1 MNSNSIKN
9 SDKATSG
16 TGINT
21 SGAGFNAG
29 ETSAN
34 LQSPTLP
41 LLADGRK
48 KKWSY
53 SSLVFSL
60 FYFVPMLFMQDA
72 PSNSVMALIV
82 TGFVTFVFLYV
93 LSVNQPVN
101 RLPYYLTLMIFLA
114 YTTSLVN
121 PGGTVI
127 FGFVNFIVGYYYRF
141 SIGIILLLA
150 VSASLIFMKVFLY
163 PTGLFFFLAAG
174 VNIAVLFGFGVM
186 ERKETLFQQKEAK
199 HAAALGTLSAIAE
212 RERIGRDLHD
222 VAGHALSSISLK
234 AQVADK
240 LLTKG
245 RTAEAQAEVKAL
257 AQLSQQLL
265 SEIRQ
270 TVSGIKHLPLR
281 QEIAKNM
288 AKLSEQGFEVVS
300 DVVSDVISSEA
311 SDDVGDIVNNEVNNV
326 DESNFTHLTPL
337 QETQM
342 SLIVKEATTNIL
354 RHSKGNQVTLT
365 LQCTNDMLNL
375 VIADNGNS
383 HCQAEGNGVQGIRE
397 RAELINASVEFQWGS
412 PTVLTL
418 QLPLLAK
425 HNNSQPS
432 EEYICI

>member
-9 SDKATSG
+9 SDKATSVA
-16 TGINT
+16 GI
-21 SGAGFNAG
+21 NAG
-29 ETSAN
+29 EASAN
-34 LQSPTLP
+34 LQSPAIP

-60 FYFVPMLFMQDA
+60 FYFVPMLFMQDT
-72 PSNSVMALIV
+72 PSSWVMALIV
-82 TGFVTFVFLYV
+82 MGFVTFVILYV
-93 LSVNQPVN
+93 LSVNQPLN
-101 RLPYYLTLMIFLA
+101 RLPYYLTAMLFLA

-121 PGGTVI
+121 PGGTVF

-150 VSASLIFMKVFLY
+150 VSASLIFLKVYLY

-174 VNIAVLFGFGVM
+174 ANIAVLFGFGVM

-270 TVSGIKHLPLR
+270 TVSGIKHLSLR
-281 QEIAKNM
+281 EEIAKNM
-288 AKLSEQGFEVVS
+288 AKLSEQGFNVVNDAVS
-300 DVVSDVISSEA
+300 DVDKSS
-311 SDDVGDIVNNEVNNV
+311 
-326 DESNFTHLTPL
+326 FTHLTPL
-337 QETQM
+337 QETQL

-365 LQCTNDMLNL
+365 LQCTNDILNL

-383 HCQAEGNGVQGIRE
+383 HCQTEGNGVQGIRE

-418 QLPLLAK
+418 KLPLLVK
-425 HNNSQPS
+425 HNSSEPS
-432 EEYICI
+432 A

>member
-9 SDKATSG
+9 SDDSISTSDKATSDKA
-16 TGINT
+16 TPINASEAT
-21 SGAGFNAG
+21 VKIDTA
-29 ETSAN
+29 
-34 LQSPTLP
+34 TLP
-41 LLADGRK
+41 LLAHGRK

-72 PSNSVMALIV
+72 PSSWVMSLIFA
-82 TGFVTFVFLYV
+82 GFFIFIPLYL

-101 RLPYYLTLMIFLA
+101 RLPYYLTTMVVLA
-114 YTTSLVN
+114 YSTSLLT

-127 FGFVNFIVGYYYRF
+127 FSFVGFIIGYYYRF
-141 SIGIILLLA
+141 TIGIIFVLI
-150 VSASLIFMKVFLY
+150 VSASLVMMKVTLY
-163 PTGLFFFLAAG
+163 SEGLFFFLATAA
-174 VNIAVLFGFGVM
+174 NIAVLFGFGVM

-270 TVSGIKHLPLR
+270 TVSGIKHLSLR
-281 QEIAKNM
+281 EEIAKNL
-288 AKLSEQGFEVVS
+288 AKLSEQGFDVVS
-300 DVVSDVISSEA
+300 DVVSDVEVSSFI
-311 SDDVGDIVNNEVNNV
+311 D
-326 DESNFTHLTPL
+326 LTPL
-337 QETQM
+337 QETQL
-342 SLIVKEATTNIL
+342 SLIIKEATTNIL
-354 RHSKGNQVTLT
+354 RHSTGNQAT
-365 LQCTNDMLNL
+365 LNL
-375 VIADNGNS
+375 YCTGATLNLIITDNGNS
-383 HCQAEGNGVQGIRE
+383 HCQTEGNGVQGIRE

-418 QLPLLAK
+418 QLPLL
-425 HNNSQPS
+425 S
-432 EEYICI
+432 

>member
-1 MNSNSIKN
+1 MNSSSIK
-9 SDKATSG
+9 S
-16 TGINT
+16 
-21 SGAGFNAG
+21 NAQ
-29 ETSAN
+29 A
-34 LQSPTLP
+34 QVPALP
-41 LLADGRK
+41 LLAHGRK

-53 SSLVFSL
+53 SSLIFSL
-60 FYFVPMLFMQDA
+60 FYFVPPLFMRDA
-72 PSNSVMALIV
+72 PSNGVMALIV
-82 TGFVTFVFLYV
+82 MGFVTFVFLYV

-101 RLPYYLTLMIFLA
+101 RLPYYLTGMILLA

-127 FGFVNFIVGYYYRF
+127 FGFVSFIVGYYYRF

-150 VSASLIFMKVFLY
+150 VSASLIFMKVYLY

-174 VNIAVLFGFGVM
+174 ANIAVLFGFGVM

-199 HAAALGTLSAIAE
+199 HAAALSTLSAIAE

-270 TVSGIKHLPLR
+270 TVSGIKQLSLR
-281 QEIAKNM
+281 EEIAKNM
-288 AKLSEQGFEVVS
+288 AKLSEQGFDVMS
-300 DVVSDVISSEA
+300 DVVSDAV
-311 SDDVGDIVNNEVNNV
+311 SDV
-326 DESNFTHLTPL
+326 DESRFTHLTPL
-337 QETQM
+337 QETQL
-342 SLIVKEATTNIL
+342 SLIIKEATTNIL

-365 LQCTNDMLNL
+365 LQCTNDILNL

-383 HCQAEGNGVQGIRE
+383 RCKTEGNGVQGIRE
-397 RAELINASVEFQWGS
+397 RAELINATVEFQWGS

-425 HNNSQPS
+425 HNSSEPS
-432 EEYICI
+432 A

>member
-1 MNSNSIKN
+1 MDSNSIKN
-9 SDKATSG
+9 SDKATSDS
-16 TGINT
+16 GIAT
-21 SGAGFNAG
+21 SSSGIATSDSGVATSK
-29 ETSAN
+29 TSAN
-34 LQSPTLP
+34 LPSPVLP

-60 FYFVPMLFMQDA
+60 FYFVPMLFMQNA
-72 PSNSVMALIV
+72 PSNWVMALIL
-82 TGFVTFVFLYV
+82 TGFVTFVLLYV
-93 LSVNQPVN
+93 LCVNQPVN
-101 RLPYYLTLMIFLA
+101 RLPYYLTAMIFLA

-127 FGFVNFIVGYYYRF
+127 FGFISFIVGYYYRLRT
-141 SIGIILLLA
+141 GIILLLI
-150 VSASLIFMKVFLY
+150 VSASLIVMKVLLY
-163 PTGLFFFLAAG
+163 PTGLFFFLGAG
-174 VNIAVLFGFGVM
+174 SNIAVLFGFGYM

-240 LLTKG
+240 LLSKG

-270 TVSGIKHLPLR
+270 TVSGIKHLSFS

-288 AKLSEQGFEVVS
+288 AKLSEQGFHEVS
-300 DVVSDVISSEA
+300 DV
-311 SDDVGDIVNNEVNNV
+311 
-326 DESNFTHLTPL
+326 DESSFTHLTPL
-337 QETQM
+337 QETQL

-354 RHSKGNQVTLT
+354 RHSKGNQATLT
-365 LQCTNDMLNL
+365 LQCTNDMLTL
-375 VIADNGNS
+375 VITDNGNS
-383 HCQAEGNGVQGIRE
+383 HCQTEGNGVQGIRE
-397 RAELINASVEFQWGS
+397 RAELINATVEFQWGS

-418 QLPLLAK
+418 QLPLLSK
-425 HNNSQPS
+425 PDNNAQSTH
-432 EEYICI
+432 

>member
-9 SDKATSG
+9 DAQ
-16 TGINT
+16 
-21 SGAGFNAG
+21 APA
-29 ETSAN
+29 
-34 LQSPTLP
+34 LP
-41 LLADGRK
+41 LLAHGRK

-53 SSLVFSL
+53 SSLIFSL
-60 FYFVPMLFMQDA
+60 FYFVPPLFMQET
-72 PSNSVMALIV
+72 PTSWVMALIV
-82 TGFVTFVFLYV
+82 MGFVTFVILYV
-93 LSVNQPVN
+93 LSVNQPLN
-101 RLPYYLTLMIFLA
+101 RLPYYLTAMLFLA

-121 PGGTVI
+121 PGGTVF

-150 VSASLIFMKVFLY
+150 VSASLIFLKVYLY

-174 VNIAVLFGFGVM
+174 ANIAVLFGFGVM

-270 TVSGIKHLPLR
+270 TVSGIKHLSLR
-281 QEIAKNM
+281 EEIAKNM
-288 AKLSEQGFEVVS
+288 AKLSEQGFNVVNDAVS
-300 DVVSDVISSEA
+300 DADKSS
-311 SDDVGDIVNNEVNNV
+311 
-326 DESNFTHLTPL
+326 FTHLTPL
-337 QETQM
+337 QETQL

-365 LQCTNDMLNL
+365 LQRTNHMLNL

-383 HCQAEGNGVQGIRE
+383 HCQTEGNGVKGIRE
-397 RAELINASVEFQWGS
+397 RAELINASVVFQWGS

-425 HNNSQPS
+425 HNSSEPS
-432 EEYICI
+432 A

>member
-1 MNSNSIKN
+1 MNSSSIK
-9 SDKATSG
+9 S
-16 TGINT
+16 
-21 SGAGFNAG
+21 NAQ
-29 ETSAN
+29 A
-34 LQSPTLP
+34 QVPALP
-41 LLADGRK
+41 LLAHGRK

-53 SSLVFSL
+53 SSLIFSL
-60 FYFVPMLFMQDA
+60 FYFVPPLFMRDA
-72 PSNSVMALIV
+72 PSNGVMALIV
-82 TGFVTFVFLYV
+82 MGFVTFVFLYV

-101 RLPYYLTLMIFLA
+101 RLPYYLTGMILLA

-127 FGFVNFIVGYYYRF
+127 FGFVSFIVGYYYRF

-150 VSASLIFMKVFLY
+150 VSASLIFMKVYLY

-174 VNIAVLFGFGVM
+174 ANIAVLFGFGVM

-270 TVSGIKHLPLR
+270 TVSGIKQLSLR
-281 QEIAKNM
+281 EEIAKNM
-288 AKLSEQGFEVVS
+288 AKLSEQGFDVMS
-300 DVVSDVISSEA
+300 DVVSDAV
-311 SDDVGDIVNNEVNNV
+311 SDV
-326 DESNFTHLTPL
+326 DEIRFTHLTPL
-337 QETQM
+337 QETQL
-342 SLIVKEATTNIL
+342 SLIIKEATTNIL

-365 LQCTNDMLNL
+365 LQCTNDILNL

-383 HCQAEGNGVQGIRE
+383 RCKTEGNGVQGIRE
-397 RAELINASVEFQWGS
+397 RAELINATVEFQWGS

-425 HNNSQPS
+425 HNSSEPS
-432 EEYICI
+432 A

>member
-1 MNSNSIKN
+1 MNSSSIK
-9 SDKATSG
+9 S
-16 TGINT
+16 
-21 SGAGFNAG
+21 NAQ
-29 ETSAN
+29 A
-34 LQSPTLP
+34 QVPALP
-41 LLADGRK
+41 LLAHGRK

-53 SSLVFSL
+53 SSLIFSL
-60 FYFVPMLFMQDA
+60 FYFVPPLFMRDA
-72 PSNSVMALIV
+72 PSNGVMALIV
-82 TGFVTFVFLYV
+82 MGFVTFVFLYV

-101 RLPYYLTLMIFLA
+101 RLPYYLTGMILLA

-127 FGFVNFIVGYYYRF
+127 FGFVSFIVGYYYRF

-150 VSASLIFMKVFLY
+150 VSASLIFMKVYLY

-174 VNIAVLFGFGVM
+174 ANIAVLFGFGVM

-199 HAAALGTLSAIAE
+199 HAAALSTLSAIAE

-270 TVSGIKHLPLR
+270 TVSGIKQLSLR
-281 QEIAKNM
+281 EEIAKNM
-288 AKLSEQGFEVVS
+288 AKLSEQGFDVMS
-300 DVVSDVISSEA
+300 DVVSDAV
-311 SDDVGDIVNNEVNNV
+311 SDV
-326 DESNFTHLTPL
+326 DEIRFTHLTPL
-337 QETQM
+337 QETQL
-342 SLIVKEATTNIL
+342 SLIIKEATTNIL

-365 LQCTNDMLNL
+365 LQCTNDILNL

-383 HCQAEGNGVQGIRE
+383 RCKTEGNGVQGIRE
-397 RAELINASVEFQWGS
+397 RAELINATVEFQWGS

-425 HNNSQPS
+425 HNSSEPS
-432 EEYICI
+432 A

>member
-1 MNSNSIKN
+1 MNSSSIK
-9 SDKATSG
+9 S
-16 TGINT
+16 
-21 SGAGFNAG
+21 NAQ
-29 ETSAN
+29 A
-34 LQSPTLP
+34 QVPALP
-41 LLADGRK
+41 LLAHGRK

-53 SSLVFSL
+53 SSLIFSL
-60 FYFVPMLFMQDA
+60 FYFVPPLFMRDA
-72 PSNSVMALIV
+72 PSNGVMALIV
-82 TGFVTFVFLYV
+82 MGFVTFVFLYV

-101 RLPYYLTLMIFLA
+101 RLPYYLTGMILLA

-127 FGFVNFIVGYYYRF
+127 FGFVSFIVGYYYRF

-150 VSASLIFMKVFLY
+150 VSASLIFMKVYLY

-174 VNIAVLFGFGVM
+174 ANIAVLFGFGVM

-199 HAAALGTLSAIAE
+199 HAAALSTLSAIAE

-270 TVSGIKHLPLR
+270 TVSGIKQLSLR
-281 QEIAKNM
+281 EEIAKNM
-288 AKLSEQGFEVVS
+288 AKLSEQGFDVMS
-300 DVVSDVISSEA
+300 DVVSDAV
-311 SDDVGDIVNNEVNNV
+311 SDV
-326 DESNFTHLTPL
+326 DESRFTHLTPLTPL
-337 QETQM
+337 QETQL
-342 SLIVKEATTNIL
+342 SLIIKEATTNIL

-365 LQCTNDMLNL
+365 LQCTNDILNL

-383 HCQAEGNGVQGIRE
+383 RCKTEGNGVKGIRE
-397 RAELINASVEFQWGS
+397 RAELINATVEFQWGS

-425 HNNSQPS
+425 HNSSEPS
-432 EEYICI
+432 A

>member
-1 MNSNSIKN
+1 MNSSSTKN
-9 SDKATSG
+9 
-16 TGINT
+16 
-21 SGAGFNAG
+21 NAQ
-29 ETSAN
+29 A
-34 LQSPTLP
+34 QVPALP
-41 LLADGRK
+41 LLAHGRK

-53 SSLVFSL
+53 SSLIFSL
-60 FYFVPMLFMQDA
+60 FYFVPPLFMQDA
-72 PSNSVMALIV
+72 PSSWVMAFIV
-82 TGFVTFVFLYV
+82 IGFVTFVFLYL

-101 RLPYYLTLMIFLA
+101 RLPYYLTGMILLA

-127 FGFVNFIVGYYYRF
+127 FGFVSFIVGYYYRF

-150 VSASLIFMKVFLY
+150 VSASLIVMKIFLY
-163 PTGLFFFLAAG
+163 PTGLFFFLAAWA
-174 VNIAVLFGFGVM
+174 NIGVLFGFGVM
-186 ERKETLFQQKEAK
+186 ERKETFFQQKEAK
-199 HAAALGTLSAIAE
+199 HAAALSTLSAIAE

-270 TVSGIKHLPLR
+270 TVSGIKQLSLR
-281 QEIAKNM
+281 EEIAKNM
-288 AKLSEQGFEVVS
+288 AKLSEQGFDVMS
-300 DVVSDVISSEA
+300 DVVSDAV
-311 SDDVGDIVNNEVNNV
+311 SDV
-326 DESNFTHLTPL
+326 DESRFTHLTPL
-337 QETQM
+337 QETQL
-342 SLIVKEATTNIL
+342 SLIIKEATTNIL

-365 LQCTNDMLNL
+365 FQCTNDILNL

-383 HCQAEGNGVQGIRE
+383 RCKTEGNGVQGIRE

-425 HNNSQPS
+425 HNSSEPS
-432 EEYICI
+432 A

>member
-9 SDKATSG
+9 RDKATSG
-16 TGINT
+16 SGINT
-21 SGAGFNAG
+21 SGEGINAG
-29 ETSAN
+29 EASAN
-34 LQSPTLP
+34 LKSPAIP

-72 PSNSVMALIV
+72 PSSWVMALIV
-82 TGFVTFVFLYV
+82 MGFVTFVFLYV
-93 LSVNQPVN
+93 LSVNQAVN
-101 RLPYYLTLMIFLA
+101 RLPYYLTAMLVLA

-127 FGFVNFIVGYYYRF
+127 FGFVSFIVGYYYRF
-141 SIGIILLLA
+141 SIGVILLLA
-150 VSASLIFMKVFLY
+150 VSASLIFMKVYLY

-174 VNIAVLFGFGVM
+174 ANIAVLFGFGVM

-270 TVSGIKHLPLR
+270 TVSGIKHLSLR
-281 QEIAKNM
+281 EEIAKNM
-288 AKLSEQGFEVVS
+288 AKLSEQGFSVANDVAS
-300 DVVSDVISSEA
+300 DVDRSS
-311 SDDVGDIVNNEVNNV
+311 
-326 DESNFTHLTPL
+326 LPL
-337 QETQM
+337 LAPIQETQL
-342 SLIVKEATTNIL
+342 SLIIKEATTNIL

-365 LQCTNDMLNL
+365 LKHTNHMLSL

-383 HCQAEGNGVQGIRE
+383 HCQTEGNGVQGIRE
-397 RAELINASVEFQWGS
+397 RAELINATVEFQWGS

-425 HNNSQPS
+425 YNSSEPS
-432 EEYICI
+432 A

>member
-1 MNSNSIKN
+1 MNSSSIK
-9 SDKATSG
+9 S
-16 TGINT
+16 
-21 SGAGFNAG
+21 NAQ
-29 ETSAN
+29 A
-34 LQSPTLP
+34 QVPALP
-41 LLADGRK
+41 LLAHGRK

-53 SSLVFSL
+53 SSLIFSL
-60 FYFVPMLFMQDA
+60 FYFVPPLFMRDA
-72 PSNSVMALIV
+72 PSNGVMALIV
-82 TGFVTFVFLYV
+82 MGFVTFVFLYV

-101 RLPYYLTLMIFLA
+101 RLPYYLTGMILLA
-114 YTTSLVN
+114 YSTSLVN

-127 FGFVNFIVGYYYRF
+127 FGFVSFIVGYYYRF

-150 VSASLIFMKVFLY
+150 VSASLIVMKVYLY

-174 VNIAVLFGFGVM
+174 ANIAVLFGFGVM

-270 TVSGIKHLPLR
+270 TVSGIKQLSLR
-281 QEIAKNM
+281 EEIAKNM
-288 AKLSEQGFEVVS
+288 AKLSEQGFDVMS
-300 DVVSDVISSEA
+300 DVVSDAV
-311 SDDVGDIVNNEVNNV
+311 SDV
-326 DESNFTHLTPL
+326 DESRFTHLTPL
-337 QETQM
+337 QETQLT
-342 SLIVKEATTNIL
+342 LIIKEATTHIL

-365 LQCTNDMLNL
+365 LQCTNDILNL

-383 HCQAEGNGVQGIRE
+383 RCKTEGNGVQGIRE
-397 RAELINASVEFQWGS
+397 RAELINATVEFQWGS

-425 HNNSQPS
+425 HNSSEPS
-432 EEYICI
+432 A

>member
-1 MNSNSIKN
+1 MNSSSIK
-9 SDKATSG
+9 S
-16 TGINT
+16 
-21 SGAGFNAG
+21 NAQ
-29 ETSAN
+29 A
-34 LQSPTLP
+34 QVPALP
-41 LLADGRK
+41 LLAHGRK

-53 SSLVFSL
+53 SSLIFSL
-60 FYFVPMLFMQDA
+60 FYFVPPLFMRDA
-72 PSNSVMALIV
+72 PSNGVMALIV
-82 TGFVTFVFLYV
+82 MGFVTFVFLYV

-101 RLPYYLTLMIFLA
+101 RLPYYLTGMILLA

-127 FGFVNFIVGYYYRF
+127 FGFVSFIVGYYYRF

-150 VSASLIFMKVFLY
+150 VSASLIFMKVYLY

-174 VNIAVLFGFGVM
+174 ANIAVLFGFGVM

-199 HAAALGTLSAIAE
+199 HAAALSTLSAIAE

-270 TVSGIKHLPLR
+270 TVSGIKQLSLR
-281 QEIAKNM
+281 EEIAKNM
-288 AKLSEQGFEVVS
+288 AKLSEQGFDVMS
-300 DVVSDVISSEA
+300 DVVSDAV
-311 SDDVGDIVNNEVNNV
+311 SDV
-326 DESNFTHLTPL
+326 DESRFTHLTPL
-337 QETQM
+337 QETQL

-365 LQCTNDMLNL
+365 FQCTNDILNL

-383 HCQAEGNGVQGIRE
+383 RCKTEGNGVQGIRE

-425 HNNSQPS
+425 HNSSEPS
-432 EEYICI
+432 A